1 MNLFDLALISGIT
14 LFIAF
19 LIFSFR
25 LKKNTV
31 NKIALSI
38 CLLCLLSLLS
48 SILLIGGWDGM
59 AVAILTGYIFAGMFF
74 GWLMSLII
82 FSIKDVS

>member
-1 MNLFDLALISGIT
+1 MGLFDLATIAGVT
-14 LFIAF
+14 LFITF

-38 CLLCLLSLLS
+38 CLLCLLSLLG
-48 SILLIGGWDGM
+48 SIFLVGGWDGM
-59 AVAILTGYIFAGMFF
+59 AISILTGYIFAGMLF

-82 FSIKDVS
+82 FSIRKVS